1 MNEADFHELVDDVL
15 FAIEEAVEASD
26 LDIDYENS
34 NGMLTLTFEV
44 NGSQIILS
52 RQPAIREI
60 WVAAKSG
67 GFHFDLKIN
76 GSVQVWQNTV
86 SKESLSDFLSQLFLS
101 QGGEHLDFI
110 F

>member
-15 FAIEEAVEASD
+15 FAIEETVEASD

-34 NGMLTLTFEV
+34 NGMLTLTCEV

-67 GFHFDLKIN
+67 GFHFDLNIN

-101 QGGEHLDFI
+101 QGGDSLDFI

>member
-1 MNEADFHELVDDVL
+1 MNEADLHELVDDDL
-15 FAIEEAVEASD
+15 FDIEEAVEASA

-34 NGMLTLTFEV
+34 NGMLTLTFAV

-67 GFHFDLKIN
+67 GFHFDLNIN